1 MSQLQKGQKVQLK
14 SGGPVMVVASTGHF
28 ALNDGIEDGV
38 RCVWFN
44 KNDDVGDKVFDVG
57 VLDVVRD

>member
-1 MSQLQKGQKVQLK
+1 
-14 SGGPVMVVASTGHF
+14 MVVSSTGHF